1 MSTNNETLQI
11 LKEGFDEVIARY
23 AEGSD
28 NVIMTDILLQI
39 TAESGLLTIYD
50 DDDEEIY
57 SSVVEE
63 WVGDATDDYY
73 DNVAQTIKT
82 YIQQNA
88 GVLENLSI
96 LKPYSFV
103 LVDDDKETL
112 TELHLVDDQ
121 LIVLDSESL
130 MENLDK
136 DLDDFFNKL
145 MAE

>member
-1 MSTNNETLQI
+1 MSTNNQTLQI
-11 LKEGFDEVIARY
+11 LKEGFAEVAGRY
-23 AEGSD
+23 AAGSD

-63 WVGDATDDYY
+63 WVGDGTEDYY
-73 DNVAQTIKT
+73 ENVAQTIKA

-88 GVLENLSI
+88 SELENLSI

-112 TELHLVDDQ
+112 AELHLVDDQ
-121 LIVLDSESL
+121 LIALDSVSL

-145 MAE
+145 MSE